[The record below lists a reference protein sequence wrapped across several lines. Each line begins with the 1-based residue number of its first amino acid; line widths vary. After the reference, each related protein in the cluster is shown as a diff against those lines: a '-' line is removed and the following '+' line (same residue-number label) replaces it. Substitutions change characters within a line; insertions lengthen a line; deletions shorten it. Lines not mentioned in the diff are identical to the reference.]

1 MLSRALDL
9 LIALAALAAG
19 SILAWHYPLG
29 SFAAPVLFLAA
40 SALAFHRPA
49 WFLVIIPALLPVIGL
64 APWTGWLTFEEV
76 DLLVLAAAAGGYAR
90 MLVDGPPAASRRRG
104 WLLLGLS
111 ALMALS
117 ILISMARG
125 FSDAGGFA
133 FGWYQGYDGPMNSVR
148 IGKSFFLALL
158 LVPLINRL
166 QRDPAQ
172 QAGRKLACGLALG
185 LGSATLAALW
195 ERLAF
200 TDLLNFSS
208 DYRSTALF
216 WEMHVGG
223 AALDGWLLLTV
234 PFAIWALRHARTPA
248 QHALSLTLIVLAAYA
263 ALTTFSRGVYLA
275 LIVVLPLL
283 AWQTRTHAGA
293 ARQHLGQPTWSLLRW
308 TIALLLIAAMA
319 GLVFSGGGY
328 RGLIALFDVVAVT
341 LVLTPA
347 LRGSGAVQLAAGA
360 VLGLLLGGL
369 LVLLAG
375 FLPKGSYVLHFA
387 VFAAL
392 LLFLFWPRGGRLQ
405 VGRGNRRLYCTAGFF
420 ALLVTA
426 ANVADHWG
434 GSEALWGMISALV
447 AVLASAL
454 VGVFSA
460 RPAWPDDLRWQ
471 GTFMSAVV
479 AVSSVI
485 VVFIG
490 GGYMSDR
497 FSTSAQDLD
506 GRFDHWNVSL
516 SMLQTPLDHAFGKGL
531 GRYPA
536 NYFFAIPDSK
546 FPGTYRVVN
555 KSDGAWLSLVGARHP
570 MAFGDMLRISQRL
583 RFDTTGP
590 FVLTLNIRAKTVVA
604 IHAEVCEKHLLYP
617 GGCAVG
623 DATIKATGDS
633 WHRANIRMTGPELSG
648 GPWYAPRFKMFSL
661 SIANQS
667 GVAEINDVKLSNR
680 AGENLLANGNFD
692 DDMRYWFFS
701 SDRNH
706 MPWHAKNMLINVL
719 FDQGALG
726 LVLFMLLTI
735 GALWRLN
742 LGKARRHG
750 MSPYLSAAIIGFL
763 VVGMFDSLT
772 DVPRLALV
780 YYLLLMYS
788 LVLIPPASNEKSR
801 QAMSTDHRASGLGLD
816 KHDHHIGQKSA
827 EPQVSSSAL
836 ADVQLIQNFVK

>member
-1 MLSRALDL
+1 MLSHALDL
-9 LIALAALAAG
+9 LMALAALAAG
-19 SILAWHYPLG
+19 SVLAWHYPLG

-49 WFLVIIPALLPVIGL
+49 WFLIIIPALLPIIGL

-76 DLLVLAAAAGGYAR
+76 DLLLLASAAGGYAR
-90 MLVDGPPAASRRRG
+90 MLVDRPPDGSRRHS
-104 WLLLGLS
+104 WLLFGLA

-117 ILISMARG
+117 LLISMARG
-125 FSDAGGFA
+125 FADAGGFV
-133 FGWYQGYDGPMNSVR
+133 FGWYQGYDGPMNAVR

-158 LVPLINRL
+158 LVPLIHRL

-172 QAGRKLACGLALG
+172 QAGRKLAWGLALG
-185 LGSATLAALW
+185 LGTATLAALW

-248 QHALSLTLIVLAAYA
+248 QHALSLALIVLAAYA

-275 LIVVLPLL
+275 LIVALPLL
-283 AWQTRTHAGA
+283 AWQTRTHASAAGA
-293 ARQHLGQPTWSLLRW
+293 AGQVSGHPAWSPLRW
-308 TIALLLIAAMA
+308 TIALLLVAAMA
-319 GLVFSGGGY
+319 GLVFSGSGY
-328 RGLIALFDVVAVT
+328 RGLMALFGVVALALA
-341 LVLTPA
+341 LVPA
-347 LRGSGAVQLAAGA
+347 LRGIAAIQLVAGA
-360 VLGLLLGGL
+360 VLGLMLGGL

-375 FLPKGSYVLHFA
+375 FLPKGPYVLHFA

-392 LLFLFWPRGGRLQ
+392 LLFLLWPR
-405 VGRGNRRLYCTAGFF
+405 VGRQAAQPGNRRLYGAAGFF

-426 ANVADHWG
+426 ANIADHWG
-434 GSEALWGMISALV
+434 GSDALWAMLGALIV
-447 AVLASAL
+447 VLAVAL
-454 VGVFSA
+454 GGVFSA

-471 GTFMSAVV
+471 GTFMSAAV
-479 AVSSVI
+479 AVSTVI

-490 GGYMSDR
+490 GAYMSDR
-497 FSTSAQDLD
+497 FSTSGQDLD
-506 GRFDHWNVSL
+506 GRFDHWNLSL

-536 NYFFAIPDSK
+536 NYFFAIPDGK

-570 MAFGDMLRISQRL
+570 MGFGDMLRVSQRL
-583 RFDTTGP
+583 GFETTGP
-590 FVLTLNIRAKTVVA
+590 FAVTLKVRAKTKVS

-617 GGCAVG
+617 GACAAG
-623 DATIKATGDS
+623 DAAIKATGDS
-633 WHRANIRMTGPELSG
+633 WQRVNIRMTGSDLPG
-648 GPWYAPRFKMFSL
+648 GPWYAPRLKMFSL

-667 GVAEINDVKLSNR
+667 GAAEIQGVELSSQAN
-680 AGENLLANGNFD
+680 ENLLANGDFGN
-692 DDMRYWFFS
+692 DMQYWFFS
-701 SDRNH
+701 SDRDH
-706 MPWHAKNMLINVL
+706 MPWHAKNILVNVL

-726 LVLFMLLTI
+726 LILFMLLTI
-735 GALWRLN
+735 SALWCLN
-742 LGKARRHG
+742 LGHARQHG

-763 VVGMFDSLT
+763 VVGMFDSLI

-788 LVLIPPASNEKSR
+788 LVLIPPT
-801 QAMSTDHRASGLGLD
+801 STGRNS
-816 KHDHHIGQKSA
+816 
-827 EPQVSSSAL
+827 
-836 ADVQLIQNFVK
+836 